1 MGPLVLV
8 SWPAVFLATAS
19 AFVLGG
25 LWYSPL
31 LFDKAWRKATKL
43 TDADIQSGHPAKTF
57 GGAFVLSFIAALIF
71 AVFLGQSPGI
81 VFGTAAG
88 FAAGLFWVASSF
100 GINYLFEKKPLSL
113 FLINGGFHTVQFT
126 LYGLIIG
133 WLQ

>member
-1 MGPLVLV
+1 MGGLLSISWAGVL
-8 SWPAVFLATAS
+8 LATAS
-19 AFVLGG
+19 AFLLGG

-31 LFDKAWRKATKL
+31 LFDKAWRNATKL
-43 TDADIQSGHPAKTF
+43 TDAEMKSGSPVVTF
-57 GGAFVLSFIAALIF
+57 GGAFVLSLIAAIVF
-71 AVFLGQSPGI
+71 AVFLGPSPGI

-100 GINYLFEKKPLSL
+100 GINYLFEKKPLAL
-113 FLINGGFHTVQFT
+113 FFINGGYHTVQFT